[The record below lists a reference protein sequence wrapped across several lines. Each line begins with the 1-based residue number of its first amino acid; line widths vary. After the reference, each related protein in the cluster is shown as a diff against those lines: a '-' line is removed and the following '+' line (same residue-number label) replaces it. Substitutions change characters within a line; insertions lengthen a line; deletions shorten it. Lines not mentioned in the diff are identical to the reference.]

1 MKLDDFAISTNVFAR
16 YSLQGALQLLRKA
29 GFRRIELWG
38 HVSQMHSG
46 DFTPTAARELADRL
60 RNEGFEIVAF
70 FPEGEGCPWNP
81 ASECAAVRERG
92 VEYYAHCL
100 ELAKAMEI
108 GRMIVHPGY
117 GLLDHA
123 PETNMEAAAES
134 WHRIGTC
141 AEALRV
147 EMELLHCKA
156 AHLGSLEQLRKLVR
170 RSDAELGI
178 CADVSLMTPDEM
190 ELSLQDAKTRSYRL
204 ADGPG
209 GHLSFGEGQRPMR
222 DVCGRLAERGLLKN
236 SIIALNNRK
245 YVLDPGRAVT
255 QTAQQIE
262 SWA

>member
-16 YSLQGALQLLRKA
+16 YSLQGALQLLRKV

-60 RNEGFEIVAF
+60 RNEGFESVAF

-81 ASECAAVRERG
+81 ASECAAVRERA

-123 PETNMEAAAES
+123 PETDMEAATES
-134 WHRIGTC
+134 WHRIGKC
-141 AEALRV
+141 VEALRV
-147 EMELLHCKA
+147 EWSFFIAKQRI
-156 AHLGSLEQLRKLVR
+156 LGVWNNCASLCDVR
-170 RSDAELGI
+170 MRNLG
-178 CADVSLMTPDEM
+178 
-190 ELSLQDAKTRSYRL
+190 
-204 ADGPG
+204 
-209 GHLSFGEGQRPMR
+209 F
-222 DVCGRLAERGLLKN
+222 
-236 SIIALNNRK
+236 
-245 YVLDPGRAVT
+245 
-255 QTAQQIE
+255 AQM
-262 SWA
+262 